1 MLLSPANIK
10 DCCPAVLEVE
20 LKPPTLLPAKLD
32 DRSNIQGTA
41 TSLPPLEVSVEVEGV
56 VGLVGVGVVVEE
68 VEALLEADELR
79 EMTPKSI
86 LPDDGFRT
94 ISWIV
99 PKDWP
104 WLFLTSEFISLLA
117 LTS

>member
-1 MLLSPANIK
+1 M
-10 DCCPAVLEVE
+10 LEVE
-20 LKPPTLLPAKLD
+20 LTPPTLLLAKLD

-41 TSLPPLEVSVEVEGV
+41 TSLPPLEVSVVEEVEGV